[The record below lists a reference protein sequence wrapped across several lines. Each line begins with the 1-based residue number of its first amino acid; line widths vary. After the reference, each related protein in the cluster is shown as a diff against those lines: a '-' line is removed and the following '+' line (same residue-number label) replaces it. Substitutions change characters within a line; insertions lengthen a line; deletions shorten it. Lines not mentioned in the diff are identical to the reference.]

1 MPTNNHYRAAG
12 KSADCPHGITLNVV
26 QKLRGKDLPQAQ
38 VYTVG
43 LLLI

>member
-1 MPTNNHYRAAG
+1 MPTNHYRAPRN
-12 KSADCPHGITLNVV
+12 SVDCPHGITLNVV

-38 VYTVG
+38 VCTVG